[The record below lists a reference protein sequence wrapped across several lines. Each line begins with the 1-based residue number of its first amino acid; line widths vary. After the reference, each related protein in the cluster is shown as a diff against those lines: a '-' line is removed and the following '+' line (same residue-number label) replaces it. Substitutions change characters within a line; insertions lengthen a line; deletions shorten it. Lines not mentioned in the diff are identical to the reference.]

1 MKQGIHLILALM
13 HSWAGRDLWEMN
25 EAELMDNPERAVQ
38 EARSGNGEG
47 GHVTVCAR
55 STL

>member
-1 MKQGIHLILALM
+1 LILALM